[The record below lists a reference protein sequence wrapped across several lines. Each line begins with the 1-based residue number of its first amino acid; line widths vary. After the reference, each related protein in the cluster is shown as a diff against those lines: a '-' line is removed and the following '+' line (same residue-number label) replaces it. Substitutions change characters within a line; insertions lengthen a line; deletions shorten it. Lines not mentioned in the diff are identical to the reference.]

1 MANTVEIIESIL
13 QQDAYEAEKMLGETI
28 SHLYC
33 GLRDIN
39 AFSGSTPVL
48 STKIEYEKDIEHRRD
63 IFLSR
68 VQQAISEINV
78 EQRRELSSALND
90 LAMRWLGPHIASLQ
104 EELKNLAARLQFRD
118 SKMLDMGADRVF
130 KAIEAQLHILL
141 NSSNNPKHPKLSI
154 KIFWLRHWK
163 WIIGTLI
170 ALGVLLVMIWDHY
183 SKQIP

>member
-13 QQDAYEAEKMLGETI
+13 QQDAHKAEKRLGETI

-39 AFSGSTPVL
+39 AFSGSVPVL
-48 STKIEYEKDIEHRRD
+48 RTKIEYEKDIEYRRD
-63 IFLSR
+63 TFLYR
-68 VQQAISEINV
+68 VEQAISDINI
-78 EQRRELSSALND
+78 EQRRELSPALND

-104 EELKNLAARLQFRD
+104 EELKNLADRLQFRD
-118 SKMLDMGADRVF
+118 SKKLDMGAIRVF
-130 KAIEAQLHILL
+130 NAIEAQLHILL
-141 NSSNNPKHPKLSI
+141 NSSNDLKHPKLSL